1 MHYEE
6 FEKITSE
13 EDDNGGGGGGG
24 VQLLEFSYV
33 LPYVHFI

>member
-13 EDDNGGGGGGG
+13 EDDNGGGGG
-24 VQLLEFSYV
+24 QLLEFSYV